1 MGGCKKL
8 SVFQCERDS
17 FRKAKPAVGQDGGPR
32 GGEGNERGGQRA
44 KAKVEAINDS
54 GLGWGIRTRLRAPVL
69 LFTLGGTERDLPDVQ
84 ALRPGMPVGG

>member
-32 GGEGNERGGQRA
+32 GGEGNERGGQHA

-54 GLGWGIRTRLRAPVL
+54 GLGWGRTRLRAPVL
-69 LFTLGGTERDLPDVQ
+69 LFTLGGTERDLQDVQ
-84 ALRPGMPVGG
+84 ALRPGMPVDG